1 MRVTVKLEALI
12 AGRAPKAICDACLS
26 DYLAISRARIR
37 SAALTLSNGETYR
50 RFAGQC
56 SSCCTTRTVTRLQ
69 SDSGPA
75 AAARASKCLP
85 IDRERGLLFGRQGNP
100 V

>member
-1 MRVTVKLEALI
+1 MRLTAKLEVLI

-26 DYLAISRARIR
+26 DYLAISRARIC
-37 SAALTLSNGETYR
+37 SAALTLSNGAAYR

-56 SSCCTTRTVTRLQ
+56 SGCCTIRTVTRMQGPLQ
-69 SDSGPA
+69 
-75 AAARASKCLP
+75 R
-85 IDRERGLLFGRQGNP
+85 